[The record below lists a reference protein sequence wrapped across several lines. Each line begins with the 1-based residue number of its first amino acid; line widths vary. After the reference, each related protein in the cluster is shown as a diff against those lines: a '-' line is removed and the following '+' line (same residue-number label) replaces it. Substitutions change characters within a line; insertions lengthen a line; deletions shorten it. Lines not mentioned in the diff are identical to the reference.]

1 MSPGIPFAHGRP
13 LPRHLLEDIAF
24 HLVVAPET
32 AAGADPGASPDADH
46 PYLYAPPPASPPCL
60 PAALARLPPLL
71 AVSPSIH
78 AALSPGSATELYARL
93 AVHFL
98 DVRAAGRRWRAPTR
112 RKGSGGDDGWDR
124 GVEGVTNAGLTAHLV
139 HVQRTLKF
147 YRTAAHE
154 MAIPLP
160 REAQIIRIHSG
171 PRKATGNPMYE
182 KGVEQILLTTVQL
195 MMEDDGR
202 NHHQLRMVSAP
213 LFVDM
218 LVFHRLNEGTGA
230 GMRTA
235 AQLDVRYNDGW
246 PVENVLNTAALWLVW
261 LFTTEDKVAS
271 ESEAVREHLIN
282 LVLPFVLNPYRY
294 ASALVPPT
302 HFTLPL
308 PAAAPGQ
315 EPIFQKPLS
324 TVTAHGAFPVYHSY
338 PFANPTLPTRSTP
351 PPYSEYRN
359 PAHQQQQQQQSA
371 VADAVA
377 ALPNLHGPAPPM
389 PVDSGPREP
398 AAGNTPAVGPARS
411 DPARASADVGAPR
424 ANGAEAG
431 ASNSPANTPTP
442 TPTPPNATPTP
453 AANPTPNRA
462 STSPNMTTTQ
472 APTSRTPSP
481 TARVVSTT
489 SARPPPTLSNS
500 QAHPSFGVYVPW
512 YCVPYTQQAQS
523 PFELARGVREHLS
536 SPSSIPSAPL
546 ASSPP
551 SSLPSFVPSSYP
563 SSSYSSSY
571 PSPTSY
577 PPAHQDQSV
586 TLHLP
591 PISAAAK
598 LVFMSRREA
607 KPMGNVPHLPVD
619 RAAARARGV
628 GGPTQADLGE
638 VRGWCVWGRR
648 RRLGVLGEDLGAAG
662 ATTAAATA
670 TATTTTGVG
679 TATTTTTVTGAM
691 TATPTAATA
700 TTGTTGTAATNTA
713 AIVGKEEE
721 AELPV
726 PGYQDSRRFDA
737 DWWRMRECG
746 GNAWQSASANR
757 VGYWMYMQPSGI
769 SGISGSGISGSGRL
783 GKVYEPGMLSGL
795 WQGYMHIPNE
805 SSLSYVAH
813 TRHFPTNFG
822 ERALG
827 VLMKPVHMRIEEHV
841 WVPTPGDPGRFR
853 FKKSGPAST
862 KHSEEGKARNRK
874 GKASTTSATRRKK
887 DGEGEYWK
895 ESMLGGK
902 REDVEGEWEYE
913 EPGGEGPVPAAKP
926 TTMTKIFQGEGVLP
940 DLGTTGTGKGKG
952 REDDVGGALRPRVGF
967 MDENMANAWFPGPV
981 GSLRW
986 EEGCYV
992 PSAEGGEGVRRVGV
1006 EEGVCDGVW
1015 RDRFGEGRE
1024 GEGVRRERMGSL
1036 SVVVPKTWERAGDGG
1051 VVVVTGAPPPVPPV
1065 AGGQGGPQVAQGG
1078 QVAAIPNPFGAF
1090 GEVGV
1095 GGAIAAVGTP
1105 HVTRVDN
1112 PNVDLEVVEGDASSG
1127 GRGRVA
1133 VGGSRHVYETFDVGG
1148 VREGVHERMERAR
1161 GEACRGFRRRVGDV
1175 EGEGEK
1181 EAYVYPHPGCLKCR
1195 ERERG
1200 VRERRRRVVREA
1212 RRRREEREER
1222 RKVVESVFG
1231 SVGLGGGEEVRRFG
1245 DAWDE
1250 EDGDEDEDEDE
1261 DEDGASGDEEEGG
1274 ESVCGCGLCTDERAH
1289 AEESDEDE
1297 YPGESESDEDSE
1309 DGDSESESDDGL
1321 GLDLDLDLEDS
1332 GVLGCEAPLCTDG
1345 VEDIILTGSMDDTHA
1360 DAWGRFAY
1368 YGRVRPWDGLVGILR
1383 IGTRPEN
1390 MGTKFFFYGYV
1401 YGGRNFVGNWRYAA
1415 AEAVAPSMESSFV
1428 LTRRA
1433 DK

>member
-71 AVSPSIH
+71 AVSPSIY

-112 RKGSGGDDGWDR
+112 RKGGGSDDGWDR

-160 REAQIIRIHSG
+160 REAQVIRIHSG
-171 PRKATGNPMYE
+171 PKKATGNPMYE

-351 PPYSEYRN
+351 PPYAEYRN
-359 PAHQQQQQQQSA
+359 PAHQQQQQQQA
-371 VADAVA
+371 PVADSVA

-411 DPARASADVGAPR
+411 DPSRASADVAPR

-431 ASNSPANTPTP
+431 ASNPRSPPTNTPATPTP
-442 TPTPPNATPTP
+442 TPTPTPTNATPTRT
-453 AANPTPNRA
+453 ANATPNRDPTA
-462 STSPNMTTTQ
+462 PINTTTPT
-472 APTSRTPSP
+472 PTSRTPSP

-523 PFELARGVREHLS
+523 PFELARGMREHLS
-536 SPSSIPSAPL
+536 SPSSIPPSFPS
-546 ASSPP
+546 SSP
-551 SSLPSFVPSSYP
+551 SYTP
-563 SSSYSSSY
+563 SSSY
-571 PSPTSY
+571 PTSPYSPSY
-577 PPAHQDQSV
+577 PPPSSYLNPSTQDQAV

-648 RRLGVLGEDLGAAG
+648 RRLGVIREDLGAAG
-662 ATTAAATA
+662 ATTATATA
-670 TATTTTGVG
+670 TATTTTGTAAAG
-679 TATTTTTVTGAM
+679 TGTTTTTTT
-691 TATPTAATA
+691 TAVAATA
-700 TTGTTGTAATNTA
+700 TTGSVVTNTA
-713 AIVGKEEE
+713 AVAGKEEE
-721 AELPV
+721 VELPV

-757 VGYWMYMQPSGI
+757 VGYGYGMYMQPSGI
-769 SGISGSGISGSGRL
+769 NGISGSGISGSGSGRL

-795 WQGYMHIPNE
+795 WQGYMHVSFSP
-805 SSLSYVAH
+805 
-813 TRHFPTNFG
+813 P
-822 ERALG
+822 
-827 VLMKPVHMRIEEHV
+827 
-841 WVPTPGDPGRFR
+841 FR
-853 FKKSGPAST
+853 F
-862 KHSEEGKARNRK
+862 
-874 GKASTTSATRRKK
+874 
-887 DGEGEYWK
+887 
-895 ESMLGGK
+895 
-902 REDVEGEWEYE
+902 
-913 EPGGEGPVPAAKP
+913 
-926 TTMTKIFQGEGVLP
+926 IFLSSSVLSFEV
-940 DLGTTGTGKGKG
+940 L
-952 REDDVGGALRPRVGF
+952 L
-967 MDENMANAWFPGPV
+967 
-981 GSLRW
+981 S
-986 EEGCYV
+986 
-992 PSAEGGEGVRRVGV
+992 
-1006 EEGVCDGVW
+1006 
-1015 RDRFGEGRE
+1015 
-1024 GEGVRRERMGSL
+1024 RM
-1036 SVVVPKTWERAGDGG
+1036 
-1051 VVVVTGAPPPVPPV
+1051 
-1065 AGGQGGPQVAQGG
+1065 
-1078 QVAAIPNPFGAF
+1078 
-1090 GEVGV
+1090 
-1095 GGAIAAVGTP
+1095 
-1105 HVTRVDN
+1105 
-1112 PNVDLEVVEGDASSG
+1112 
-1127 GRGRVA
+1127 
-1133 VGGSRHVYETFDVGG
+1133 
-1148 VREGVHERMERAR
+1148 RAR
-1161 GEACRGFRRRVGDV
+1161 
-1175 EGEGEK
+1175 
-1181 EAYVYPHPGCLKCR
+1181 
-1195 ERERG
+1195 
-1200 VRERRRRVVREA
+1200 
-1212 RRRREEREER
+1212 
-1222 RKVVESVFG
+1222 
-1231 SVGLGGGEEVRRFG
+1231 
-1245 DAWDE
+1245 
-1250 EDGDEDEDEDE
+1250 
-1261 DEDGASGDEEEGG
+1261 
-1274 ESVCGCGLCTDERAH
+1274 
-1289 AEESDEDE
+1289 
-1297 YPGESESDEDSE
+1297 
-1309 DGDSESESDDGL
+1309 
-1321 GLDLDLDLEDS
+1321 
-1332 GVLGCEAPLCTDG
+1332 
-1345 VEDIILTGSMDDTHA
+1345 
-1360 DAWGRFAY
+1360 
-1368 YGRVRPWDGLVGILR
+1368 
-1383 IGTRPEN
+1383 
-1390 MGTKFFFYGYV
+1390 
-1401 YGGRNFVGNWRYAA
+1401 
-1415 AEAVAPSMESSFV
+1415 
-1428 LTRRA
+1428 
-1433 DK
+1433 

>member
-112 RKGSGGDDGWDR
+112 RKGSGSDDGWDR
-124 GVEGVTNAGLTAHLV
+124 DVEGVTNAGLTAHLV

-171 PRKATGNPMYE
+171 PKKATGNPMYE
-182 KGVEQILLTTVQL
+182 KGVEQMLLTTVQL

-230 GMRTA
+230 GMRAA

-315 EPIFQKPLS
+315 EPIFQK
-324 TVTAHGAFPVYHSY
+324 TALHLYHSY

-359 PAHQQQQQQQSA
+359 PAHQQQQQQQAPVA
-371 VADAVA
+371 VAEV
-377 ALPNLHGPAPPM
+377 PNLHGPAPPM

-411 DPARASADVGAPR
+411 DPARASADVGAR

-431 ASNSPANTPTP
+431 ASNLRSPPANTPATPTP
-442 TPTPPNATPTP
+442 TPTPTPMNATPTP
-453 AANPTPNRA
+453 TPTANATPNRTPTA
-462 STSPNMTTTQ
+462 PIYTTTPT
-472 APTSRTPSP
+472 PTSRTPSP

-523 PFELARGVREHLS
+523 PFELARGMREHLASSSIPPSFPSS
-536 SPSSIPSAPL
+536 SPSSIPSSYPSPY
-546 ASSPP
+546 SSSHPP
-551 SSLPSFVPSSYP
+551 PSSYP
-563 SSSYSSSY
+563 S
-571 PSPTSY
+571 PSE
-577 PPAHQDQSV
+577 HQD
-586 TLHLP
+586 H
-591 PISAAAK
+591 AAAK

-648 RRLGVLGEDLGAAG
+648 RRLGVLREE
-662 ATTAAATA
+662 T
-670 TATTTTGVG
+670 TTTTGTTTATAG
-679 TATTTTTVTGAM
+679 TGTAAAGTGTNVSATTTTT
-691 TATPTAATA
+691 TAATATAATA
-700 TTGTTGTAATNTA
+700 TTASVVANTA
-713 AIVGKEEE
+713 TSGEKEEV
-721 AELPV
+721 ELPV

-757 VGYWMYMQPSGI
+757 VGYGMYMQPSGI
-769 SGISGSGISGSGRL
+769 SSGSGSGISGSGRL

-795 WQGYMHIPNE
+795 WQGYMHV
-805 SSLSYVAH
+805 S
-813 TRHFPTNFG
+813 F
-822 ERALG
+822 
-827 VLMKPVHMRIEEHV
+827 
-841 WVPTPGDPGRFR
+841 
-853 FKKSGPAST
+853 
-862 KHSEEGKARNRK
+862 
-874 GKASTTSATRRKK
+874 
-887 DGEGEYWK
+887 
-895 ESMLGGK
+895 
-902 REDVEGEWEYE
+902 
-913 EPGGEGPVPAAKP
+913 
-926 TTMTKIFQGEGVLP
+926 
-940 DLGTTGTGKGKG
+940 
-952 REDDVGGALRPRVGF
+952 
-967 MDENMANAWFPGPV
+967 
-981 GSLRW
+981 
-986 EEGCYV
+986 
-992 PSAEGGEGVRRVGV
+992 
-1006 EEGVCDGVW
+1006 
-1015 RDRFGEGRE
+1015 
-1024 GEGVRRERMGSL
+1024 
-1036 SVVVPKTWERAGDGG
+1036 
-1051 VVVVTGAPPPVPPV
+1051 PPP
-1065 AGGQGGPQVAQGG
+1065 
-1078 QVAAIPNPFGAF
+1078 PFF
-1090 GEVGV
+1090 GF
-1095 GGAIAAVGTP
+1095 
-1105 HVTRVDN
+1105 R
-1112 PNVDLEVVEGDASSG
+1112 SSK
-1127 GRGRVA
+1127 
-1133 VGGSRHVYETFDVGG
+1133 SR
-1148 VREGVHERMERAR
+1148 MRAR
-1161 GEACRGFRRRVGDV
+1161 
-1175 EGEGEK
+1175 
-1181 EAYVYPHPGCLKCR
+1181 
-1195 ERERG
+1195 
-1200 VRERRRRVVREA
+1200 
-1212 RRRREEREER
+1212 
-1222 RKVVESVFG
+1222 
-1231 SVGLGGGEEVRRFG
+1231 
-1245 DAWDE
+1245 
-1250 EDGDEDEDEDE
+1250 
-1261 DEDGASGDEEEGG
+1261 
-1274 ESVCGCGLCTDERAH
+1274 
-1289 AEESDEDE
+1289 
-1297 YPGESESDEDSE
+1297 
-1309 DGDSESESDDGL
+1309 
-1321 GLDLDLDLEDS
+1321 
-1332 GVLGCEAPLCTDG
+1332 
-1345 VEDIILTGSMDDTHA
+1345 
-1360 DAWGRFAY
+1360 
-1368 YGRVRPWDGLVGILR
+1368 
-1383 IGTRPEN
+1383 
-1390 MGTKFFFYGYV
+1390 
-1401 YGGRNFVGNWRYAA
+1401 
-1415 AEAVAPSMESSFV
+1415 
-1428 LTRRA
+1428 
-1433 DK
+1433 